1 MTVSWVTPIASGSS
15 RAGIAGIWAGPETE
29 VTGRPRSSV
38 LLLCR
43 PLRGGSRA
51 RPRPRA
57 FHRVR
62 PSVTAPRQPGALQA
76 GEYGDRPAGH
86 RPAVWGGHPAAR
98 SSGG

>member
-29 VTGRPRSSV
+29 VTGRPWSSV

-43 PLRGGSRA
+43 PLRGSRA
-51 RPRPRA
+51 RPRSRA

-62 PSVTAPRQPGALQA
+62 LHWAGALC
-76 GEYGDRPAGH
+76 RPWIGAWAT
-86 RPAVWGGHPAAR
+86 PA
-98 SSGG
+98 ST